1 MLSKED
7 DCNGTIP
14 CDQLT
19 LISTNIIEEF
29 KFKINITID
38 NEMNGN
44 YSFKLTE
51 EITLTVSCPWP
62 SDDPDAPHVFTPSVT
77 PSISQEVQLGK
88 ESEFTFESFTC
99 APEDCCQFT
108 YQTRA
113 STV

>member
-38 NEMNGN
+38 NEMNGV
-44 YSFKLTE
+44 YSFVETD
-51 EITLTVSCPWP
+51 EITLTVSCS
-62 SDDPDAPHVFTPSVT
+62 SDNPQFT
-77 PSISQEVQLGK
+77 PSISQGVQLGK
-88 ESEFTFESFTC
+88 ESEFTFSSFTC
-99 APEDCCQFT
+99 SPEDCCRFT

-113 STV
+113 NTV